1 MSDSNEQK
9 PKKPRAVGRI
19 LSHLVSDLSILIGI
33 AGVAAGVG
41 MIYPP
46 AGFIVAGAELI
57 ALGWLIAP

>member
-46 AGFIVAGAELI
+46 AGCIVAGAELI